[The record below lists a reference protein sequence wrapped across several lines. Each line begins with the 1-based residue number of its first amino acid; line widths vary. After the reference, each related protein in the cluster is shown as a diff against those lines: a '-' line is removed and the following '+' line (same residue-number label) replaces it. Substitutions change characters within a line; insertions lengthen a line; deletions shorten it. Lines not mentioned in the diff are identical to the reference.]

1 MSNPHPEYSEYST
14 CTVCGLHK
22 YCRQVN
28 RYFVC
33 YSCEHGNFAGLKNIN
48 YKTKEKQ

>member
-1 MSNPHPEYSEYST
+1 MSSSHPEYSEYAT

-22 YCRQVN
+22 YCRQVR

-33 YSCEHGNFAGLKNIN
+33 YSCDHENFAGLKNIKKN
-48 YKTKEKQ
+48 EQGK

>member
-1 MSNPHPEYSEYST
+1 M
-14 CTVCGLHK
+14 HK

-33 YSCEHGNFAGLKNIN
+33 YSCEHGNFEGLKNIN
-48 YKTKEKQ
+48 NKTKDKQ

>member
-1 MSNPHPEYSEYST
+1 MSNPHPEYCDYAT

-22 YCRQVN
+22 YCRLVN

-33 YSCEHGNFAGLKNIN
+33 WSCEHGNFEGLKNI
-48 YKTKEKQ
+48 KKKEQDK

>member
-1 MSNPHPEYSEYST
+1 MSNTHPEYSEYAT

-33 YSCEHGNFAGLKNIN
+33 YSCEHGNFKGLNNI
-48 YKTKEKQ
+48 KKKEQDK

>member
-1 MSNPHPEYSEYST
+1 MSNPHPEYREYAT

-28 RYFVC
+28 RYLVC
-33 YSCEHGNFAGLKNIN
+33 YRCEHGNFAGIKNIN
-48 YKTKEKQ
+48 NKTKEKQ

>member
-33 YSCEHGNFAGLKNIN
+33 YSCEHGNFEWLKNIN
-48 YKTKEKQ
+48 KKEQDK

>member
-1 MSNPHPEYSEYST
+1 VSRPHPEYSEYAT

-33 YSCEHGNFAGLKNIN
+33 YSCEHGNFAGLKNI
-48 YKTKEKQ
+48 KKKEQGK